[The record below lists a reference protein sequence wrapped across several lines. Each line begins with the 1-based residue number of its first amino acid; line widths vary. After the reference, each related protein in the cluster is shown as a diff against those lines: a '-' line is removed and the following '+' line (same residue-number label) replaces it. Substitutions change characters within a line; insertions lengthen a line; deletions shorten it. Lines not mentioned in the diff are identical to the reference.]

1 MKGSEKRKTGKR
13 RGRIQA
19 LEDVFATFLSVLTQ
33 VRRPNEH

>member
-19 LEDVFATFLSVLTQ
+19 LEDVFATFLKCLNTSQ
-33 VRRPNEH
+33 EAK